1 MLDASFSQTTSSQTS
16 VNIAIEQI
24 IARHLN
30 DDGIVQEVIHEL
42 APPPVLTSQISHPH
56 AQADIYDFVPSNS
69 SMPAVIAETGSTFF
83 GTLNVYWAHYTF
95 SLGYVS
101 SVDSS
106 SYVVTLSV
114 SNLHNSK

>member
-1 MLDASFSQTTSSQTS
+1 MLDASFSQTISSQTS

-30 DDGIVQEVIHEL
+30 YDGIVQEVIHEL

-69 SMPAVIAETGSTFF
+69 SMSAIIAENHTGSTFF
-83 GTLNVYWAHYTF
+83 GTLKRL
-95 SLGYVS
+95 LGALYFFPRLC
-101 SVDSS
+101 
-106 SYVVTLSV
+106 VVC
-114 SNLHNSK
+114 

>member
-56 AQADIYDFVPSNS
+56 AEADIYDFVPSNS
-69 SMPAVIAETGSTFF
+69 SMPAIIAENHTGSTFF
-83 GTLNVYWAHYTF
+83 WYFKTF
-95 SLGYVS
+95 IGRIILFPSAMCRLLIVP
-101 SVDSS
+101 
-106 SYVVTLSV
+106 VT
-114 SNLHNSK
+114 